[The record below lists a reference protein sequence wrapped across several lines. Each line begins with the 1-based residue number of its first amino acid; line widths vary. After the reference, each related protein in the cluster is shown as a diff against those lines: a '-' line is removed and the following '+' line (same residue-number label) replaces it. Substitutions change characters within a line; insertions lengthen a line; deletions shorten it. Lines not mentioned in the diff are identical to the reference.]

1 MRPAAAVGRTP
12 TGEDDVSAQREVKTD
27 PPENENVSWIGGD
40 RAAIVQETAGLPA
53 PVADEAGARDL
64 QPASPELVPGTPQG
78 VLLEGS
84 PRTPGLNR
92 WVAIGVGLAIALLAV
107 LAAIRYTSQSSAPTQ
122 GAAGAVPLVS
132 ARAPGL
138 TPVTAAVSFTGA
150 IYARYD
156 LPIGTEGETGR
167 LTAVFV
173 DAGEHVRKGQV
184 LAQLDDSILKPQVV
198 RLAASLEEA
207 RANAELAQAEY
218 ARAEAVKSAGALS
231 AEDIEKRRAAAVT
244 AAAEVKVAAAQ
255 LAEYNARLSHTEVR
269 APADGIVL
277 TRSAEVGQIATPG
290 GTALFR
296 LAKSGEMEM
305 RGQVAEQEMPSL
317 RVGQPAVIHLTGIDK
332 PFHGRVRLLGAIIDP
347 QTRLG
352 EIRVALDS
360 DPDLR
365 PGAFARGDV
374 VVGRGQRPVLPQTAV
389 LSDEQGAFVYIV
401 DANHEIERRAVQV
414 TDTTAAGVV
423 IGRGLTGAE
432 QVVMTAAAFLRPG
445 ERVTIA
451 PVAAD
456 APDVSPA
463 GPQ

>member
-1 MRPAAAVGRTP
+1 M
-12 TGEDDVSAQREVKTD
+12 SAQPEVKPD
-27 PPENENVSWIGGD
+27 PAENENVSWIGRD
-40 RAAIVQETAGLPA
+40 HAANVQETAREP
-53 PVADEAGARDL
+53 
-64 QPASPELVPGTPQG
+64 QSLVPAEPRPAESTPAEP
-78 VLLEGS
+78 L
-84 PRTPGLNR
+84 PRRSEAAPPRGATRELGLNR
-92 WVAIGVGLAIALLAV
+92 WVAIGVGLAIALLAI
-107 LAAIRYTSQSSAPTQ
+107 LFAIRYTSQSSAPSQ

-138 TPVTAAVSFTGA
+138 NSVTATVSFTGA
-150 IYARYD
+150 IDARYD

-167 LTAVFV
+167 ITAVYV
-173 DAGEHVRKGQV
+173 DAGERVRKGQV
-184 LAQLDDSILKPQVV
+184 LARLDDSILKPQVV
-198 RLAASLEEA
+198 RLAASLDEA
-207 RANAELAQAEY
+207 RANSELAQAEY

-244 AAAEVKVAAAQ
+244 AAAEVTVAAAQ
-255 LAEYNARLSHTEVR
+255 LAEYQARLSHTEVR

-305 RGQVAEQEMPSL
+305 RGQVAEQDMPSL

-332 PFHGRVRLLGAIIDP
+332 PYHGRVRLLGAIIDP

-352 EIRVALDS
+352 EIRLALDS

-389 LSDEQGAFVYIV
+389 LSDEAGAFVYIV
-401 DANHEIERRAVQV
+401 DANHEIERRAVHV
-414 TDTTAAGVV
+414 TDTTPAGVV
-423 IGRGLTGAE
+423 IGSGLTGRE
-432 QVVMTAAAFLRPG
+432 QVVTIAAAFLRPG
-445 ERVTIA
+445 ERVAVA
-451 PVAAD
+451 PAATGPSATTGAPD
-456 APDVSPA
+456 APEA
-463 GPQ
+463 GSARSRASTP

>member
-1 MRPAAAVGRTP
+1 M
-12 TGEDDVSAQREVKTD
+12 SAQREVKSD
-27 PPENENVSWIGGD
+27 PPTAENVSWIGRD
-40 RAAIVQETAGLPA
+40 RAGNVHELGEQPPESREVQPA
-53 PVADEAGARDL
+53 VRDL
-64 QPASPELVPGTPQG
+64 QPAGRDLQLPPPPEAVPGVPQEG
-78 VLLEGS
+78 VPEGP
-84 PRTPGLNR
+84 PRVPGLNR
-92 WVAIGVGLAIALLAV
+92 WLAIGVGVAIALLAI
-107 LAAIRYTSQSSAPTQ
+107 LAAIRYTKQSTAPTQ

-138 TPVTAAVSFTGA
+138 TSVTATVSFTGA

-167 LTAVFV
+167 ITAVYV
-173 DAGEHVRKGQV
+173 EAGERVRKGQV
-184 LAQLDDSILKPQVV
+184 LARLDDSILRPQVA
-198 RLAASLEEA
+198 RLSASLDEA

-231 AEDIEKRRAAAVT
+231 AEDIEKRRAAAAT
-244 AAAEVKVAAAQ
+244 AVAEVKVAAAQ
-255 LAEYNARLSHTEVR
+255 LAEYQARLSHTEVR
-269 APADGIVL
+269 APADGTVL

-296 LAKSGEMEM
+296 LAKGAEMEM
-305 RGQVAEQEMPSL
+305 RGQVAEQDMPSL
-317 RVGQPAVIHLTGIDK
+317 AIGQPAVIHLTGIDK

-365 PGAFARGDV
+365 PGAFARGAV
-374 VVGRGQRPVLPQTAV
+374 VVGRGSRPVLPQTAV

-401 DANHEIERRAVQV
+401 DANHEIERRAVQI
-414 TDTTAAGVV
+414 TDTTSNGVV
-423 IGRGLTGAE
+423 LGSGLTGHE

-445 ERVTIA
+445 ERVAIA
-451 PVAAD
+451 SAAAD
-456 APDVSPA
+456 RAAGAP
-463 GPQ
+463 

>member
-1 MRPAAAVGRTP
+1 M
-12 TGEDDVSAQREVKTD
+12 SAQPEVKNN
-27 PPENENVSWIGGD
+27 PPESENVSWISRD
-40 RAAIVQETAGLPA
+40 RAGNVHETAR
-53 PVADEAGARDL
+53 EL
-64 QPASPELVPGTPQG
+64 QPAESPETLPAASPEVLPQG
-78 VLLEGS
+78 PPPG
-84 PRTPGLNR
+84 PGLNR
-92 WVAIGVGLAIALLAV
+92 WVAIGVGLAIALLAI
-107 LAAIRYTSQSSAPTQ
+107 LAAIRYTGQSGGPSQ
-122 GAAGAVPLVS
+122 GAVGAVPLVS

-138 TPVTAAVSFTGA
+138 SAVTATVSFTGA

-167 LTAVFV
+167 ITAVYV
-173 DAGEHVRKGQV
+173 DAGERVRKGQL
-184 LAQLDDSILKPQVV
+184 LARLDDSILKPQVV
-198 RLAASLEEA
+198 RLAASLDEA

-218 ARAEAVKSAGALS
+218 ARAEAVKAAGALS
-231 AEDIEKRRAAAVT
+231 AEDIEKRRAAAAT
-244 AAAEVKVAAAQ
+244 ATAEVKVAAAQ
-255 LAEYNARLSHTEVR
+255 LAEYQARLSHTEVR

-296 LAKSGEMEM
+296 LAKGGEMEM
-305 RGQVAEQEMPSL
+305 RGQVAEQDMPSL

-352 EIRVALDS
+352 EIRVALDT

-374 VVGRGQRPVLPQTAV
+374 VVGRGRRPVLPQTAV

-401 DANHEIERRAVQV
+401 DPNHQIERRAVEV
-414 TDTTAAGVV
+414 TDTTAEGVV
-423 IGRGLTGAE
+423 IGSGLTGRE

-445 ERVTIA
+445 ERVAVA
-451 PVAAD
+451 PAA
-456 APDVSPA
+456 ASGLGA
-463 GPQ
+463 SGP

>member
-1 MRPAAAVGRTP
+1 M
-12 TGEDDVSAQREVKTD
+12 SAQREVKSD
-27 PPENENVSWIGGD
+27 PPASENVSWISRD
-40 RAAIVQETAGLPA
+40 RAGNVHEVGETLADSREPQPA
-53 PVADEAGARDL
+53 VRDL
-64 QPASPELVPGTPQG
+64 QTPTRDLQQPPPAAPTPSLEEQALPEGPPP
-78 VLLEGS
+78 E
-84 PRTPGLNR
+84 PGLNR
-92 WVAIGVGLAIALLAV
+92 WLAIGVGAAIALLAI
-107 LAAIRYTSQSSAPTQ
+107 LAAIRYTGENAAPTQ

-138 TPVTAAVSFTGA
+138 TAVTAAVSFTGA

-167 LTAVFV
+167 ITAVYV
-173 DAGEHVRKGQV
+173 EAGEHVRKGQV
-184 LAQLDDSILKPQVV
+184 LARLDDSILRPQVA
-198 RLAASLEEA
+198 RLSASLDEA

-231 AEDIEKRRAAAVT
+231 AEDIEKRRAAAAT
-244 AAAEVKVAAAQ
+244 AVAEVKVAAAQ
-255 LAEYNARLSHTEVR
+255 LAEYQARLSHTEVR

-290 GTALFR
+290 GSALFR

-305 RGQVAEQEMPSL
+305 RGQVAEQDMPSL
-317 RVGQPAVIHLTGIDK
+317 AIGQPAVIHLTGIDK
-332 PFHGRVRLLGAIIDP
+332 PFHGRVRLLGAVIDP

-374 VVGRGQRPVLPQTAV
+374 VVGRGRRPVLPQTAV

-401 DANHEIERRAVQV
+401 DANHEIERRAVQIS
-414 TDTTAAGVV
+414 DTTPEGVV
-423 IGRGLTGAE
+423 IGSGLTGRE

-445 ERVTIA
+445 ERVAIA
-451 PVAAD
+451 SAAAD
-456 APDVSPA
+456 QAAGAP
-463 GPQ
+463 

>member
-1 MRPAAAVGRTP
+1 
-12 TGEDDVSAQREVKTD
+12 VKPD
-27 PPENENVSWIGGD
+27 PPTTENVSWIGRD
-40 RAAIVQETAGLPA
+40 RAPNVQETAREPQTP
-53 PVADEAGARDL
+53 PVFPETVPGPSEA
-64 QPASPELVPGTPQG
+64 VPGTGDEHLAEGPPQA
-78 VLLEGS
+78 
-84 PRTPGLNR
+84 PGLNR
-92 WVAIGVGLAIALLAV
+92 WVAIGVGLAIALLAI
-107 LAAIRYTSQSSAPTQ
+107 LAALRYTGQSSSPSQ

-132 ARAPGL
+132 AHAPGL
-138 TPVTAAVSFTGA
+138 TAVTATVSFTGA

-167 LTAVFV
+167 ITAVYV
-173 DAGEHVRKGQV
+173 EAGAHVRKGEV
-184 LAQLDDSILKPQVV
+184 LARLDDSILKPQVV
-198 RLAASLEEA
+198 RLAASLDEA
-207 RANAELAQAEY
+207 RANAELAEAEY

-231 AEDIEKRRAAAVT
+231 AEDIQKRRAAAAT

-255 LAEYNARLSHTEVR
+255 LDEYQARLSHSEVR

-296 LAKSGEMEM
+296 LAKGAEMEM
-305 RGQVAEQEMPSL
+305 RGQVAEQDMPSL
-317 RVGQPAVIHLTGIDK
+317 AIGQAAAIHLTGIDK
-332 PFHGRVRLLGAIIDP
+332 PFRGRVRLLGAIIDP

-360 DPDLR
+360 DPELR

-401 DANHEIERRAVQV
+401 DANHEIERRAVQIS
-414 TDTTAAGVV
+414 DTTADGVV
-423 IGRGLTGAE
+423 IGRGLTGRE

-445 ERVTIA
+445 ERVTVA
-451 PVAAD
+451 PS
-456 APDVSPA
+456 AP
-463 GPQ
+463 

>member
-1 MRPAAAVGRTP
+1 M
-12 TGEDDVSAQREVKTD
+12 SAQREVKNNQ
-27 PPENENVSWIGGD
+27 PESENVSWIGRD
-40 RAAIVQETAGLPA
+40 RAANVHENTQ
-53 PVADEAGARDL
+53 DL
-64 QPASPELVPGTPQG
+64 QPSESPDALDLSPQAVPDALAEGPPPQM
-78 VLLEGS
+78 
-84 PRTPGLNR
+84 RLNR

-107 LAAIRYTSQSSAPTQ
+107 FAAIRYTRQSAAPTQ
-122 GAAGAVPLVS
+122 GAVGAVPLVS
-132 ARAPGL
+132 ARSAGL
-138 TPVTAAVSFTGA
+138 TPVTATVGFTGA

-156 LPIGTEGETGR
+156 LPIGSEGETGR
-167 LTAVFV
+167 IIAVYV
-173 DAGEHVRKGQV
+173 EAGEHVRKGQV
-184 LAQLDDSILKPQVV
+184 LARLDDAILRPQVA
-198 RLAASLEEA
+198 RLAASLDEA
-207 RANAELAQAEY
+207 KANAELAQAEY
-218 ARAEAVKSAGALS
+218 ARAEAVRSAGALS
-231 AEDIEKRRAAAVT
+231 AEDIEKRRAAAAT

-255 LAEYNARLSHTEVR
+255 LAEYQARLSHTDVK

-296 LAKSGEMEM
+296 LAKGGEMEM
-305 RGQVAEQEMPSL
+305 RGQVAEQDMPSL

-374 VVGRGQRPVLPQTAV
+374 VVGRGKRPVLPQTAV

-423 IGRGLTGAE
+423 IGSGLTGQE

-445 ERVTIA
+445 ERVAIA
-451 PVAAD
+451 PAASN
-456 APDVSPA
+456 AASA
-463 GPQ
+463 Q